1 METSLSLRSRMLELG
16 TAVSILSEHDVEDE
30 LVCHFDTPP
39 TLQDLPTLLRM
50 LGFDDPR
57 AMMRTGEPV
66 TRALS
71 RPRRASGCSRPSR
84 SAPSP
89 LERSILVIGDGDR
102 PSARAGAEDHLSPRR
117 IGDADGAMG
126 APPPSRIRADR
137 LNRPFRP

>member
-1 METSLSLRSRMLELG
+1 VETSLSLRPRMLELG

-89 LERSILVIGDGDR
+89 SSGRSSSSATVIGR
-102 PSARAGAEDHLSPRR
+102 PPERVLK
-117 IGDADGAMG
+117 I
-126 APPPSRIRADR
+126 I
-137 LNRPFRP
+137 

>member
-57 AMMRTGEPV
+57 R
-66 TRALS
+66 
-71 RPRRASGCSRPSR
+71 
-84 SAPSP
+84 
-89 LERSILVIGDGDR
+89 
-102 PSARAGAEDHLSPRR
+102 
-117 IGDADGAMG
+117 
-126 APPPSRIRADR
+126 
-137 LNRPFRP
+137 